1 MAYAKSFGFSLEGRE
16 WNGQIME
23 PRCRIIEIVK
33 CFLFCQ
39 NSSEVQI
46 YEWHMQNLSVF
57 SRVCEDY
64 KLSRIFVNETDKLWN
79 LDAEL

>member
-16 WNGQIME
+16 WNRQIME

-46 YEWHMQNLSVF
+46 VEWHMQNLSVF
-57 SRVCEDY
+57 ARVCEDY